1 MKTEKC
7 KALLQRLVQQYQ
19 KIEDYFTS
27 GSFGVKFYPFLMYP
41 CVRHSQSFIVR
52 LLAILSVFIGL
63 YFLFA
68 ELIAILFSHVS
79 LPAYIQHTLF
89 ELLLPAGTIIDDR
102 VVQLSPLSFV
112 VRASF
117 LIQGYFFTVIYLF
130 AIMRITQNV
139 RLIAGLLAL
148 CFSCGMILI
157 YSAQGGKFT
166 EGGLQNIG
174 LDITLLIGNLTLII
188 TGLTVKSSKLN
199 TFKHFSLIAGTI
211 GATATTIPL
220 IEPTIYLAALE
231 RIGLYCILS
240 WEIVAGFTV
249 LKKHKILNKAE
260 I

>member
-7 KALLQRLVQQYQ
+7 KSLLQFLVQQYQ
-19 KIEDYFTS
+19 KVEDYFTS

-41 CVRHSQSFIVR
+41 CVRHSQSMIVR
-52 LLAILSVFIGL
+52 LLAVLSIFIGT
-63 YFLFA
+63 YFFFA
-68 ELIAILFSHVS
+68 ELIAILFSPIS

-117 LIQGYFFTVIYLF
+117 LLQGYFFAIIYLF
-130 AIMRITQNV
+130 AVMRITQNV

-166 EGGLQNIG
+166 EGGLQNLG
-174 LDITLLIGNLTLII
+174 LDITFLIGNLTLLI
-188 TGLTVKSSKLN
+188 TGLTVKSSKLK
-199 TFKHFSLIAGTI
+199 TFKRFSLIAGTL
-211 GATATTIPL
+211 GTTAIAIVL
-220 IEPTIYLAALE
+220 INPTIYLAILE
-231 RIGLYCILS
+231 RIGLYCILI

-249 LKKHKILNKAE
+249 LKKFNTLNKAD